1 MKRRSYRQIRA
12 DIYRI
17 KWESKTLK
25 QQNKLIAKQYEKLG
39 RVVPLKARELRAN
52 QRDIQGYVKT
62 LIKALDK
69 KIKEEECK
77 NDSYFIYLL
86 EQLNNLQAK
95 RHKQMKEALTGYDSQ
110 FVKEFLSGKVAILG
124 RGVTTSVVNTNL
136 YDIDRI
142 LKLADRNGIDHIK
155 FMEQEISA
163 LTKSMRE
170 FNHDTPKEYIH
181 QQILDILDRQGYK
194 LTNKNLRDIET
205 HINKIDWLGDIRV
218 IKAMESRIETEAYS
232 TYKEDWGSHD
242 NRKLMEIVL
251 DDLKRASHNN
261 MVQYVRLIKRE

>member
-25 QQNKLIAKQYEKLG
+25 QQNKLIAKQYAKLG
-39 RVVPLKARELRAN
+39 RVIPLKARELRAN

-62 LIKALDK
+62 LIKVLDK
-69 KIKEEECK
+69 KIREEDLE
-77 NDSYFIYLL
+77 NDDKFKQLL
-86 EQLNNLQAK
+86 QQLNDIQVA
-95 RHKQMKEALTGYDSQ
+95 RHKTLSNALMGYDNQ
-110 FVKEFLSGKVAILG
+110 FIKEFLSGKVAILG

-136 YDIDRI
+136 YDIDRVI
-142 LKLADRNGIDHIK
+142 KLADRNGLEEVA
-155 FMEQEISA
+155 FMEQEIKA
-163 LTKSMRE
+163 LKKSMEE
-170 FNHDTPKEYIH
+170 FEHDTPKEYIH

-194 LTNKNLRDIET
+194 LTKKNLRDIET
-205 HINKIDWLGDIRV
+205 HINKIDWIGGLRI

-232 TYKEDWGSHD
+232 IYKEDWGSHD

-251 DDLKRASHNN
+251 DDLKRGSHNN
-261 MVQYVRLIKRE
+261 MVQYVRLIKRK